1 MHPAWIYALRDL
13 GGSLWGT
20 AVFAVAMFAPGYLV
34 GRATNVCAF
43 RTRGLREQMAW
54 SLALSLGAGTIFLV
68 ALVWVAGVVAAG
80 WVLAASTL
88 IAGVMWLR
96 AGVKADLSRKQA
108 MACAAAFLIWTLVV
122 VLSLVDLPHGGG
134 LAMSVTSFDHAVRTA
149 MVGTVM
155 RTGVVPANPLYWPGH
170 AAPLRYYYFWYVT
183 CGVVARLAH
192 ITARQALIASCVW
205 PMVAVAAMLALYGR
219 YLLGWS
225 GEMLRRRWW
234 MSVALMSVTGL
245 DIFMVLLSMSA
256 GGTPDGDMEW
266 WSISQVTSWADTFLW
281 VPHHAMSM
289 VCCMLCLLL
298 LWMASREAWAS
309 ERMKL
314 SVLAGLSFA
323 SGFGLSNYVGAAM
336 AIVAVAW
343 LVWRLFSP
351 DRVRAF
357 MACAISGLVAAV
369 TVAPYVAQLLHRHD
383 GETRGAGGVLGF
395 GVRMMLSPDI
405 LMGIPWLKSLAVHHE
420 FAATQLSALLLLAP
434 GYFVELGF
442 FGFVLVM
449 AMRRQADRNEGESVL
464 LFWTLAALAVS
475 TFLCSQVISTNDF
488 GIRATLLAQFC
499 LLLLGVG
506 VLERCSRRAKVV
518 LLSLAL
524 IGVIGTVFQVVVLRV
539 SLPWQE
545 ATEDPDVTDL
555 QRINYAL
562 RDAWSAADGLIPA
575 NARVQY
581 NQVDNDNRQAAY
593 MIQARRQ
600 LISVD
605 GGCAVTFGGDA
616 SACPGIE
623 KAIRQLFPV
632 QEKPTVAATQATAL
646 CKTLGAQ
653 YLVATRWD
661 PAWQDAQGWVW
672 QLPLVVE
679 RPEVRVV
686 TCAP

>member
-1 MHPAWIYALRDL
+1 
-13 GGSLWGT
+13 
-20 AVFAVAMFAPGYLV
+20 
-34 GRATNVCAF
+34 
-43 RTRGLREQMAW
+43 
-54 SLALSLGAGTIFLV
+54 
-68 ALVWVAGVVAAG
+68 
-80 WVLAASTL
+80 
-88 IAGVMWLR
+88 
-96 AGVKADLSRKQA
+96 
-108 MACAAAFLIWTLVV
+108 
-122 VLSLVDLPHGGG
+122 
-134 LAMSVTSFDHAVRTA
+134 
-149 MVGTVM
+149 
-155 RTGVVPANPLYWPGH
+155 
-170 AAPLRYYYFWYVT
+170 
-183 CGVVARLAH
+183 
-192 ITARQALIASCVW
+192 
-205 PMVAVAAMLALYGR
+205 
-219 YLLGWS
+219 
-225 GEMLRRRWW
+225 
-234 MSVALMSVTGL
+234 
-245 DIFMVLLSMSA
+245 
-256 GGTPDGDMEW
+256 
-266 WSISQVTSWADTFLW
+266 
-281 VPHHAMSM
+281 
-289 VCCMLCLLL
+289 
-298 LWMASREAWAS
+298 
-309 ERMKL
+309 
-314 SVLAGLSFA
+314 
-323 SGFGLSNYVGAAM
+323 M

-369 TVAPYVAQLLHRHD
+369 TVAPYVAQLLHRHG

-420 FAATQLSALLLLAP
+420 FAATQLSAFLLLAP

-475 TFLCSQVISTNDF
+475 TFLCSQVINTNDF
-488 GIRATLLAQFC
+488 GIRSTLLAQFC
-499 LLLLGVG
+499 LLLLGVE
-506 VLERCSRRAKVV
+506 VLERSSRRAKVV

-600 LISVD
+600 LISAD

-616 SACPGIE
+616 SACPEIE

-661 PAWQDAQGWVW
+661 PAWQNAQGWVW